1 MEIAPGIHAVEE
13 VRGSNAIL
21 LAGERMAI
29 VDTGYAGNCDA
40 IVRGI
45 KAIGRSPRDLA
56 WIILTHHHLDHSGT
70 AAELH
75 ELTGA
80 PVVAHGAETEPAP
93 DGGLLLRKGTERQHI
108 PIWYRWLIRGF
119 RAPPTPPPLFPN
131 TIVHQTVEHGDL
143 LPCLEGVRILHTPGH
158 TPGSICLVVDGPQTS
173 VFLGDSVINNRSRLS
188 RPLMWDR
195 GARQELDASLRS
207 LRPLEANVALFG
219 HGPPLNDEVM
229 PRLRGLTDQP
239 YDLPTWRIVLKNWRT
254 LRRFHQTN
262 RRPGGWLEGVKETRG
277 EG

>member
-1 MEIAPGIHAVEE
+1 GAGAALPAPAHPIRYNAAVRPSSITGGMGSMEIAPGIHAVEE

-40 IVRGI
+40 ILRGVQ
-45 KAIGRSPRDLA
+45 AIGRSPRDLA

-75 ELTGA
+75 DLTGA

-119 RAPPTPPPLFPN
+119 RAPPTPPPLF
-131 TIVHQTVEHGDL
+131 
-143 LPCLEGVRILHTPGH
+143 
-158 TPGSICLVVDGPQTS
+158 
-173 VFLGDSVINNRSRLS
+173 
-188 RPLMWDR
+188 
-195 GARQELDASLRS
+195 
-207 LRPLEANVALFG
+207 
-219 HGPPLNDEVM
+219 
-229 PRLRGLTDQP
+229 
-239 YDLPTWRIVLKNWRT
+239 
-254 LRRFHQTN
+254 
-262 RRPGGWLEGVKETRG
+262 
-277 EG
+277 